1 MNCRE
6 LLGVARGRGIEIR
19 LDDVGDVKVGGNYTD
34 QFLTWLKANKA
45 DVVAELRK
53 PKDLNAL
60 LDAARAGTDFTLKEC
75 RSGFLFSP
83 LDLQLIQTGELTVAA
98 ANHFLRHVPRETCRG
113 CLGSG
118 CKQCDY
124 FGKTTAAPYR
134 IGDEC

>member
-1 MNCRE
+1 M
-6 LLGVARGRGIEIR
+6 I
-19 LDDVGDVKVGGNYTD
+19 
-34 QFLTWLKANKA
+34 
-45 DVVAELRK
+45 AELRK
-53 PKDLNAL
+53 PEDLDTF
-60 LDAARAGTDFTLKEC
+60 LDAAREGTPYSLKEC

-124 FGKTTAAPYR
+124 FGTASAEPYA
-134 IGDEC
+134 IGESK